1 MTHPPRLRTGGRRS
15 GRYGRFTAVTGALSA
30 LAVLAACAGPPD
42 GTSDPSDGSFALS
55 PGTPRAAGPIDSFS
69 WAVYAEPPTLD
80 YTVAFDYPQNTIL
93 SNVCES
99 LMRWTPGLTVEPGL
113 ARKASNPDP
122 TTWVYDLRAGVRFH
136 DGRTMTAD
144 DVVHSLG
151 RQRNPDNAAAW
162 AQVFQ
167 NVTAVTMTGPLQVT
181 VKLKKPD
188 SQFPQYMATAAGVVA
203 SKTGVEKAGRDYG
216 TTGGLACSGP
226 FELGAWHKGQS
237 IELDRFDGYWGTRA
251 KAGQVEF
258 RFLTDPSARTNALLS
273 GEVDGGYLIP
283 TESYARLKK
292 SVTGTLHFGE
302 GLSTVNVNITNL
314 KGPLGDVRVRRALS
328 LALDRSGFVKT
339 GLGGGGSA
347 TTSLTTRAA
356 WARAADTTRK
366 AAFDGLPP
374 TEPDLEKAKALIE
387 EAGAKGAT
395 LTVATSSIGQDVSL
409 LATAVQAAG
418 TQIGLDIRLRSIAPN
433 AFTAL
438 FTDPGAREG
447 IDMFPLTYY
456 QSITDPLDLLANF
469 KTGAYLNFA
478 GYSDPRYDELVERAT
493 ATDDPER
500 RTEIEAKLQHHAAD
514 RLLWIP
520 VAEWPTS
527 VFLNRRITGAPTTIA
542 YLYYPWA
549 ADVGATP

>member
-1 MTHPPRLRTGGRRS
+1 MTISPRLRTGGRRR
-15 GRYGRFTAVTGALSA
+15 GRYGRITAVAGALSA
-30 LAVLAACAGPPD
+30 LAVLAACSGPPN
-42 GTSDPSDGSFALS
+42 GPSDSSDSFFALS
-55 PGTPRAAGPIDSFS
+55 PGTPGAAGPIDSFS

-99 LMRWTPGLTVEPGL
+99 LMRWTPGLTIEPGL
-113 ARKASNPDP
+113 ARKESHPDP
-122 TTWVYDLRAGVRFH
+122 TTWVYDLREGVRFH
-136 DGRTMTAD
+136 DGRTMSAD

-167 NVTAVTMTGPLQVT
+167 NVTAITRTGPLQVT
-181 VKLKKPD
+181 VKLRKPD

-203 SKTGVEKAGRDYG
+203 SKAGVEKAGRDYG

-226 FELGAWHKGQS
+226 FELGTWHKGQS
-237 IELDRFDGYWGTRA
+237 IELDRFDAYWGAKA
-251 KAGQVEF
+251 KAGKAEF

-283 TESYARLKK
+283 TESYARLGR
-292 SVTGTLHFGE
+292 SVTGTLYFGE
-302 GLSTVNVNITNL
+302 GLSTVNVNVTNL

-328 LALDRSGFVKT
+328 LALDRSGFVRA
-339 GLGGGGSA
+339 GLGEAGGA

-356 WARAADTTRK
+356 WARASHSTRK
-366 AAFDGLPP
+366 AAFDGLAP
-374 TEPDLEKAKALIE
+374 TEPDLERARALIK
-387 EAGAKGAT
+387 EAGASGAT

-418 TQIGLDIRLRSIAPN
+418 TQIGLDIRLKSIAPN

-469 KTGAYLNFA
+469 RTGAYLNFA
-478 GYSDPRYDELVERAT
+478 GYSDKSYDELVDRAT
-493 ATDDPER
+493 AAHDPEQR
-500 RTEIEAKLQHHAAD
+500 MKAETKLQHHAAD

-527 VFLNRRITGAPTTIA
+527 VFLNQRITGAPTTIA

-549 ADVGATP
+549 ADVGAAP

>member
-42 GTSDPSDGSFALS
+42 GASDPSDGSFALS
-55 PGTPRAAGPIDSFS
+55 SGTPRAAGPIDSFS

-167 NVTAVTMTGPLQVT
+167 NVTAVTKTGPLQVT

-203 SKTGVEKAGRDYG
+203 SKAGVEKAGRDYG

-283 TESYARLKK
+283 TESYARLKR

-302 GLSTVNVNITNL
+302 GLSTVNITNL

-328 LALDRSGFVKT
+328 LALDRSGFVKA

-366 AAFDGLPP
+366 AAFDGLPS
-374 TEPDLEKAKALIE
+374 TEPDLDRAKALIE

-469 KTGAYLNFA
+469 RTGAYLNFA

-493 ATDDPER
+493 AADDPER

>member
-1 MTHPPRLRTGGRRS
+1 MTHPPRLRAGGRPG
-15 GRYGRFTAVTGALSA
+15 GRYGRFTALAGALSA

-42 GTSDPSDGSFALS
+42 GASESDGSFALS

-162 AQVFQ
+162 AQVFR
-167 NVTAVTMTGPLQVT
+167 NVTAVTRTGPLQVT

-203 SKTGVEKAGRDYG
+203 SKAGVEKAGRDYG

-251 KAGQVEF
+251 KAGHVEF

-283 TESYARLKK
+283 TESYARLKR

-328 LALDRSGFVKT
+328 LALDRSGFVQA
-339 GLGGGGSA
+339 GLGGGGSP

-356 WARAADTTRK
+356 WARAAETTRK

-374 TEPDLEKAKALIE
+374 AEPDLEKAKALIE

-493 ATDDPER
+493 AADDPGR
-500 RTEIEAKLQHHAAD
+500 RTEIEAKLQHRAAD